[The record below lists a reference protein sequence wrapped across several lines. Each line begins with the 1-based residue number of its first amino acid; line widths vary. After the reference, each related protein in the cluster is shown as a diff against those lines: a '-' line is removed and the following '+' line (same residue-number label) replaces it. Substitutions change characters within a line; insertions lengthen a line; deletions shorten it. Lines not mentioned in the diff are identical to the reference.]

1 MDHQLHLS
9 RGCSFADDEVVV
21 VVAAAAAGGFGKGC
35 LVVDDGRRVGSSGWR
50 H

>member
-9 RGCSFADDEVVV
+9 RGCSSADDEVVAV
-21 VVAAAAAGGFGKGC
+21 VVAAGGFEEGC
-35 LVVDDGRRVGSSGWR
+35 LVVGDGHRVGSSGWR